1 MNDISILN
9 IYEKFSMLAIDPIF
23 ITTLSLAVLCVAI
36 SKSGFGGGL
45 GGLGFPIMVLV
56 LPPKDALAVFLPL
69 ILLTDIWVVFVW
81 RKLFIFQILWMMA
94 LGGIIGQFVCWLFFD
109 YLDDK
114 SILLLIGFMALITSI
129 KFFVTEFY
137 INKKSSNSIDN
148 IKPTLLRAIV
158 WCSLSGFA
166 SFIAWAGSIPAQI
179 FLLPIGI
186 NRTKFVATMS
196 FYFFIINYTKIPFF
210 LNLNIINYDTLFL
223 SFILLPILPLG
234 IFLGKWINS
243 KLSDKLFYYIS
254 HVALFLCGINLI
266 IKQIF

>member
-1 MNDISILN
+1 MFTIRCS
-9 IYEKFSMLAIDPIF
+9 
-23 ITTLSLAVLCVAI
+23 V
-36 SKSGFGGGL
+36 
-45 GGLGFPIMVLV
+45 
-56 LPPKDALAVFLPL
+56 
-69 ILLTDIWVVFVW
+69 
-81 RKLFIFQILWMMA
+81 
-94 LGGIIGQFVCWLFFD
+94 FVCWLFFD

-196 FYFFIINYTKIPFF
+196 FYFFIINFTKVPFF

-234 IFLGKWINS
+234 VFLGKWINL